1 MSVSPESNSPVRGVT
16 PAAPGNPIVRRLRAY
31 GLAPRILGIDI
42 ARGLAVIGMFGA
54 HIGVTV
60 PWNWLEPSTW
70 LDVVHGR
77 SSILFALLAGV
88 SIAILSGALTPVAGN
103 RLLQARVRIL
113 VRAGLIFAIGG
124 LLESLGTRIAVILPV
139 YALLFVVTIPV
150 LRWRSRSLF
159 LLAGAL
165 AVVSPVIH
173 VFLAP
178 LPDTVLSREGAFP
191 NLVFWGAYPAV
202 IWVVFVLVG
211 LGIGRLDLRA
221 PRVQG
226 SILGAGV
233 ALAILGYGAGDLAWD
248 AIGRT
253 FGDPGMRSSTADYAG
268 QVEFGSLFTTAAH
281 SGSTF
286 EVVGSTGFALTVLGL
301 CLLVATRLRWLLY
314 PVAAVGAMALTA
326 YTVHVVVLAA
336 LGDDA
341 FEQQDNTLYLV
352 FVAAA
357 LLGCTLW
364 TILVGRGPLERLLT
378 TLSRRVAVAA
388 VGRNE
393 SASFRAP
400 TLDTEPQQGE
410 S

>member
-1 MSVSPESNSPVRGVT
+1 MPVRSVIG
-16 PAAPGNPIVRRLRAY
+16 RLRAY
-31 GLAPRILGIDI
+31 GTPPRILGIDV
-42 ARGLAVIGMFGA
+42 ARGLAVLGMFGA

-60 PWNWLEPSTW
+60 AWNWFEPATW

-88 SIAILSGALTPVAGN
+88 SIAIISGGFEPVAGE
-103 RLLQARVRIL
+103 RLLHARSRIL

-124 LLESLGTRIAVILPV
+124 VLEALGTRIAVILPV
-139 YALLFVVTIPV
+139 YAVLFVVAIPF
-150 LRWRSRSLF
+150 LRWRPRSLF
-159 LLAGAL
+159 LLAGVL

-178 LPDTVLSREGAFP
+178 LPDTVLTREGAFP
-191 NLVFWGAYPAV
+191 NLVLWGAYPGI
-202 IWVVFVLVG
+202 IWIVFVLVG
-211 LGIGRLDLRA
+211 LGIGRLDLRS

-226 SILGAGV
+226 IILGAGALLAAV
-233 ALAILGYGAGDLAWD
+233 AYGAGDLAWA

-253 FGDPGMRSSTADYAG
+253 LGDPGTRSSLPDYAS
-268 QVEFGSLFTTAAH
+268 QVQFGELFTTTAH

-286 EVVGSTGFALTVLGL
+286 EVVGSTGFALAVLGL
-301 CLLVATRLRWLLY
+301 CLLISGRLRWVLY

-326 YTVHVVVLAA
+326 YTAHVVVLAA

-352 FVAAA
+352 FVVAA
-357 LLGCTLW
+357 LLGCAAWTL
-364 TILVGRGPLERLLT
+364 LFGRGPLERLLT
-378 TLSRRVAVAA
+378 TTSRRVADLAL
-388 VGRNE
+388 R
-393 SASFRAP
+393 P
-400 TLDTEPQQGE
+400 KLDPEPQGD